1 MSSKEKFYEE
11 LAAHFTKE
19 EQDSIKEKCSS
30 MEMELP
36 AFYDSE
42 SFYKWISHNFNSERF
57 GYHKCMQVLEGNR
70 TTLAYSSYIEALV
83 SNKNGL
89 VKKLI
94 K

>member
-11 LAAHFTKE
+11 LAAHFTQE

-57 GYHKCMQVLEGNR
+57 GYNIVQRLLIVHILKIKKM
-70 TTLAYSSYIEALV
+70 IELLLLK
-83 SNKNGL
+83 S
-89 VKKLI
+89 KLSI
-94 K
+94 TYYL